1 MRTFPFLGSFGV
13 GIGLVFFA
21 AVMIGTLVFWILML
35 VDVVK
40 RDFKKSEEKIVW
52 LLIILFFHFI
62 GALVYYFVVKRK
74 LKA

>member
-1 MRTFPFLGSFGV
+1 MRFFPLAALGVFGILV
-13 GIGLVFFA
+13 AAAIGIFVF
-21 AVMIGTLVFWILML
+21 IFWILMI

-40 RDFKKSEEKIVW
+40 RHFHKSEEKIVW

-74 LKA
+74 LRV